1 MTNNLALSVFIGML
15 IGLLIA
21 VVLIIGAVVALLL
34 LQRCVNI
41 VLERSRRNDHRRM
54 EKSRK

>member
-1 MTNNLALSVFIGML
+1 MTNLLIGML

-21 VVLIIGAVVALLL
+21 VVLIIGAVAVLLL
-34 LQRCVNI
+34 LQRYVNI

-54 EKSRK
+54 ERSRK